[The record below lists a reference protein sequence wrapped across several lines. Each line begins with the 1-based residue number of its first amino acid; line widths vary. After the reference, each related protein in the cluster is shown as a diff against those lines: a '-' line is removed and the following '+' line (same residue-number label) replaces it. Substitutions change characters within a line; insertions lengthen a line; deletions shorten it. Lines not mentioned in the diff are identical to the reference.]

1 LIGKKGI
8 REKKNMMAGN
18 NARKNVNAAADAR
31 VLIALFWFSTI
42 KK

>member
-1 LIGKKGI
+1 MGKKGI

-18 NARKNVNAAADAR
+18 NARKKVNATADAR
-31 VLIALFWFSTI
+31 VLMTLFWFSTI